1 SSFFEFNLHN
11 YLLRSV
17 PTRRSSELTQRGFAV
32 RQIGGSCLPGTFLT
46 PSPFSS
52 LPSSSASPRSLR
64 SLRSLWLISRRT
76 CSVPLFNLTER
87 KESKGALQ
95 FGRSEEVACRAH
107 SSRPHPS

>member
-32 RQIGGSCLPGTFLT
+32 RRIGGSCLPGTFLT

-76 CSVPLFNLTER
+76 RSVPLFNLRIR
-87 KESKGALQ
+87 KERTGDLHS
-95 FGRSEEVACRAH
+95 GRSEKVPCRAH
-107 SSRPHPS
+107 Y